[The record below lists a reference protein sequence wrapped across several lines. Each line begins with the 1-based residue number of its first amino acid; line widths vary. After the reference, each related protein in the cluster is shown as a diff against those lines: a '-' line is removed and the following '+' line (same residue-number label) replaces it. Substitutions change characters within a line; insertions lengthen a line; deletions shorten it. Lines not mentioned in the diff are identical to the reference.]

1 MVITDI
7 LNDAHE
13 EWKDRKDPQRNVKN
27 KNKPNKKSN
36 PGKHNILNKKF
47 MGCIFGIEW
56 RCEWKEQ
63 ANLKIS
69 RNYPTWITPRKK
81 DNKKNEAW
89 RTC

>member
-1 MVITDI
+1 
-7 LNDAHE
+7 
-13 EWKDRKDPQRNVKN
+13 
-27 KNKPNKKSN
+27 
-36 PGKHNILNKKF
+36 